1 MVTVVSMKT
10 AEEKKLQ
17 TQRHCLD
24 LISTNICTDT
34 RLMTRLCLSAGS
46 H

>member
-1 MVTVVSMKT
+1 MVTVVIMKT

-17 TQRHCLD
+17 TQRHCL
-24 LISTNICTDT
+24 LKTVRFGFNQ
-34 RLMTRLCLSAGS
+34 